1 MTLQKSSK
9 IAFFF
14 EDRYV
19 NWAYDEQFVSLDLE
33 AITLGKYEAAF
44 TGIGSKASP
53 YVVNTQEQL
62 NAVNNVFNTDKE
74 HINWQYNVSAEDTNN
89 VVD

>member
-1 MTLQKSSK
+1 MSLQKDGK
-9 IAFFF
+9 IAFVF

-44 TGIGSKASP
+44 TGLGSTSSP
-53 YVVNTQEQL
+53 YVVDTQEQL
-62 NAVNNVFNTDKE
+62 NAVNTVFNKDKE
-74 HINWQYNVSAEDTNN
+74 KLTWQNN
-89 VVD
+89 VLPQ